1 MEKQFD
7 FEELLVKSFINNYN
21 KSEHE
26 IIIKEMPIRFGNI
39 DIVSIK
45 NSTLPFK
52 KDQIEVLSKP
62 ASALIFSKIK
72 NERPISKNTLVRT
85 VGLSKAT
92 IDKVLYELLNSNLIV
107 KKKNNYLRECSFKFP
122 KTTIIGYEAKLKD
135 FNKAFYQAKN
145 NKEFI
150 DYSYLVFPEHIAR
163 KLIISKKELLKTRGI
178 GLIGVNENENITLLK
193 AKKLKGPNNH
203 IRLLNITKA
212 NVLKECNSKNIA
224 G

>member
-107 KKKNNYLRECSFKFP
+107 KKKNNYLRERSFKFP